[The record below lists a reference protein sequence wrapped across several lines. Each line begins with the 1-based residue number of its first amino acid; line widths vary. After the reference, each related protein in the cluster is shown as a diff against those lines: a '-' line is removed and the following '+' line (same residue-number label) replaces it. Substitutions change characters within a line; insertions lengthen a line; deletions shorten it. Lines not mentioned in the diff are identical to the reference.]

1 MKRPIQLISLAQHF
15 LAEGIITFLFLIPIF
30 HSVYHFVPYWTY
42 LLSLFAICMLFTF
55 YTVFTNRFFWYICTA
70 PILSIGYY
78 FLLNY
83 PLLLSAAI
91 PTILVWRYVQLRKDN
106 YFNSEMTYLV
116 WTALLTIV
124 FVLFFSQ
131 NEAVTYL
138 IVQFSLL
145 LLGFLTGHAV
155 TMSTHSRNQF
165 LGKLWLPLTGAV
177 VIVGA
182 GIFLFNRMG
191 IHVFMKFW
199 NVVVVNIWN
208 VMVVV
213 FTFFASIPMYLLS
226 LLNIEVPENFGP
238 ADSENIPGV
247 NTKTQMGITEQSTSL
262 DTYTTILYWLFIA
275 VLSCIILY
283 FLFKFLKRR
292 FEPEEETETEL
303 TTYHA
308 LEKEQGKES
317 VLKRLR
323 SNLLK
328 RQPTHPV
335 RKLVYQFER
344 TLEKSDKGRKNYET
358 IEEWFERVDIQ
369 VSADAYQKVRY
380 GLGKV
385 NEQEI
390 KRLKNELERWK
401 KHFHL

>member
-1 MKRPIQLISLAQHF
+1 
-15 LAEGIITFLFLIPIF
+15 
-30 HSVYHFVPYWTY
+30 
-42 LLSLFAICMLFTF
+42 
-55 YTVFTNRFFWYICTA
+55 CTA

-182 GIFLFNRMG
+182 GIFL
-191 IHVFMKFW
+191 
-199 NVVVVNIWN
+199 
-208 VMVVV
+208 
-213 FTFFASIPMYLLS
+213 
-226 LLNIEVPENFGP
+226 
-238 ADSENIPGV
+238 
-247 NTKTQMGITEQSTSL
+247 
-262 DTYTTILYWLFIA
+262 
-275 VLSCIILY
+275 
-283 FLFKFLKRR
+283 
-292 FEPEEETETEL
+292 
-303 TTYHA
+303 
-308 LEKEQGKES
+308 
-317 VLKRLR
+317 
-323 SNLLK
+323 
-328 RQPTHPV
+328 
-335 RKLVYQFER
+335 
-344 TLEKSDKGRKNYET
+344 
-358 IEEWFERVDIQ
+358 
-369 VSADAYQKVRY
+369 
-380 GLGKV
+380 
-385 NEQEI
+385 
-390 KRLKNELERWK
+390 
-401 KHFHL
+401 